1 MGFGGLKSAVADA
14 GPLIH
19 LAEIGA
25 ARLLALCGRVLVPSA
40 VWEETVGRTRI
51 SEDVLMRATTIDR
64 RVLPDDHVGR
74 FIQDNGLGALHR
86 GEQECLCL
94 CIDDGVSVMLT
105 DDLAARDAAQRVG
118 VTPVGSLGVVAR
130 AYRVGHLTLP
140 DAERHILALQHV
152 SSLFVSEALIELV
165 LDELRRFSP

>member
-1 MGFGGLKSAVADA
+1 VKSAVADA

-25 ARLLALCGRVLVPSA
+25 ASLLALCERLLVPSA
-40 VWEETVGRTRI
+40 VWHETVGRTRVPEEI
-51 SEDVLMRATTIDR
+51 LMRATLIDR
-64 RVLPDDHVGR
+64 HTLPDERVGR
-74 FIQDNGLGALHR
+74 FIEEHGLGALHR

-94 CIDDGVSVMLT
+94 CLEAEVSVMLT

-130 AYRVGHLTLP
+130 AYRLGQVSLA

-165 LDELRRFSP
+165 LEELRRFSP